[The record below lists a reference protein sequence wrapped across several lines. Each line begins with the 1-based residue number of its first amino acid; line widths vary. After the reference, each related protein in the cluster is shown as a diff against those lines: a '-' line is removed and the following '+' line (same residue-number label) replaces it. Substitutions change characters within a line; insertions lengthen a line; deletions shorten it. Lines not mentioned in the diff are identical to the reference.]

1 MPILKIP
8 RKIVLATEFQLMGET
23 AVMASKRKIGKNLK
37 RLNSLNHLGAWF
49 ERQKRVLPWRDEPTL
64 YRVWISEIMLQQTQV
79 ITVIPY
85 FERFVSR
92 FPSVEALAEA
102 PEEDVLLYWAGLGYY
117 SRARNLHKAAR
128 QIVAAGGFPRD
139 REGWL
144 EIPGVGPYTA
154 GAILSIALDQPE
166 SILDGNVERVLSR
179 VRRVSRAQ
187 GDAAYKQRLWRL
199 SRIFVERANEQGVR
213 PSVLNQALMELGATV
228 CTPKKPKC
236 LLCPIATICRAHQ
249 MSEEEAY
256 PPKKKR
262 KEWLEVREEVH
273 CIFDAKGR
281 MLLSL
286 RRPGEWRAGL
296 WDFPEESPFAKT
308 KLTRVGKVESKL
320 IVTRHRITRTAYV
333 WKAKPA
339 QPSSVL
345 RASESGALGD
355 SSLRW
360 ISTRSPEVA
369 VGGSLQKTLRQI
381 RDTYPEVLPAH

>member
-1 MPILKIP
+1 MTNSKSLK
-8 RKIVLATEFQLMGET
+8 KLAT
-23 AVMASKRKIGKNLK
+23 
-37 RLNSLNHLGAWF
+37 WF

-79 ITVIPY
+79 VTVIPY

-92 FPSVEALAEA
+92 FPSVEALADA
-102 PEEDVLLYWAGLGYY
+102 PVEDVLLHWAGLGYY

-128 QIVAAGGFPRD
+128 QIVETGGFPRT

-144 EIPGVGPYTA
+144 DVPGVGPYTA

-179 VRRVSRAQ
+179 VRRVSREK

-199 SRIFVERANEQGVR
+199 SRIFVERAHEQRIR

-236 LLCPIATICRAHQ
+236 LLCPVASVCRAHQ
-249 MSEEEAY
+249 HSEEEAY

-262 KEWLEVREEVH
+262 KEWLDVREEVH
-273 CIFDAKGR
+273 CVFDSKGK

-286 RRPGEWRAGL
+286 RLPGEWRAGL
-296 WDFPEESPFAKT
+296 WDFPEEAPLAKSRLLRIG
-308 KLTRVGKVESKL
+308 KLESKL
-320 IVTRHRITRTAYV
+320 IVTRHRITRTAHV
-333 WKAKPA
+333 WKAKDVA
-339 QPSSVL
+339 SSSL
-345 RASESGALGD
+345 LKAAD
-355 SSLRW
+355 STASLRW
-360 ISTRSPEVA
+360 ISIREPEVA

-381 RDTYPEVLPAH
+381 RDTYPEVLPTR